1 MRKTFILML
10 LCLAMQKLDAQEKP
24 NIIFIL
30 ADDMGYSDMS
40 WQGSPIQTPNLDR
53 LAREG
58 MFLSR
63 NYVQPQ
69 CTPTRIAF
77 LTGNYP
83 YRYGLHE
90 HVIGPFSMNGIP
102 AGDKTIAEKMKE
114 GGYSTAIIGKWHAGG
129 YAESFLPHNQGF
141 EHSFVCI
148 AGAMSYWNYTSGSRS
163 TIIRNGEKYYASSM
177 REGEESGNT

>member
-1 MRKTFILML
+1 MNKIMNILIATMKNTCILVL
-10 LCLAMQKLDAQEKP
+10 LLVTNQLVQSQEKP

-40 WQGSPIQTPNLDR
+40 WQGSPIQTPNLDK
-53 LAREG
+53 LAHSG

-90 HVIGPFSMNGIP
+90 HVLGTASFKGIP
-102 AGDKTIAEKMKE
+102 AEEKTIAEKMKE
-114 GGYSTAIIGKWHAGG
+114 GGYRTAIIGKWHAGLHK
-129 YAESFLPHNQGF
+129 ESYLPQNQGF
-141 EHSFVCI
+141 DHSFI
-148 AGAMSYWNYTSGSRS
+148 HLHGHISYWNYTV
-163 TIIRNGEKYYASSM
+163 
-177 REGEESGNT
+177 